1 MYAENID
8 LKGRQTMSYNVI
20 VTQET
25 DGRYSADVPQLPG
38 CHTFGNTL
46 EELRAN
52 VKEAIALYL
61 DVCPEAAATLI

>member
-1 MYAENID
+1 
-8 LKGRQTMSYNVI
+8 MSYNVI

-38 CHTFGNTL
+38 CHTFGDTL

-52 VKEAIALYL
+52 FKEAIALYL
-61 DVCPEAAATLI
+61 DVETETLI